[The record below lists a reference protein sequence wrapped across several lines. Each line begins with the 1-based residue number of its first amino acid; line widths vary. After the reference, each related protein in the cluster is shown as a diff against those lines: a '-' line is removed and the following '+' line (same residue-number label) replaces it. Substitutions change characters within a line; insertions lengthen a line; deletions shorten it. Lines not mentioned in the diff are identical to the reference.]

1 MTIRSHLVYLT
12 GICILAPTLA
22 FAASKW
28 IPSPPA
34 SEINARLSRLERDP
48 GAHQAAIDAGRR
60 AAFFC
65 VNCHG
70 KDGVSSFDHIPNL
83 AGQNAFYLLHQID
96 KYGDGRRKDEFMSG
110 LVRVLKPNERFNIAV
125 FYASQKVP
133 PTPARDARLAASGA
147 RHYQR
152 ACMGCHGAKGYGTHE
167 IARLA
172 GQRAGYL
179 ISSLKHYRE
188 ASGVRSDPRMT
199 GVAKNLSDQEI
210 VALAQYLGS
219 LP

>member
-1 MTIRSHLVYLT
+1 MSIRTRLVYFT
-12 GICILAPTLA
+12 GICMLAPALA
-22 FAASKW
+22 LAASKW

-34 SEINARLSRLERDP
+34 SEVQARLSKLDLDA
-48 GAHQAAIDAGRR
+48 GARQAAIDAGRR

-65 VNCHG
+65 VHCHG
-70 KDGVSSFDHIPNL
+70 KEGVSSFDHIPNL

-125 FYASQKVP
+125 FYASQTVP

-147 RHYQR
+147 RHYKR
-152 ACMGCHGAKGYGTHE
+152 ACKGCHGAKGYGTQE
-167 IARLA
+167 VARLA
-172 GQRAGYL
+172 GQRVGYL
-179 ISSLKHYRE
+179 ISSLKHYRA
-188 ASGVRSDPRMT
+188 ASGVRADPRMT
-199 GVAKNLSDQEI
+199 GVARNLSDQEI
-210 VALAQYLGS
+210 VALAQYLSS